1 MNLRLQ
7 TALATDASLSERRQ
21 KFVFRL
27 CKAEEDHA
35 IAHRSTCEGASAAAL
50 NSDNGLWLEV
60 GDAIAALARLIQ
72 AQCAKSQFC
81 GARPKVEMLA
91 ARLSEAIDDQL
102 DVPCWAVVDAA
113 ARLGASRSLP
123 GG

>member
-7 TALATDASLSERRQ
+7 TTFAAGADLSERRR
-21 KFVFRL
+21 KLVVRL
-27 CKAEEDHA
+27 CEAEEDHA
-35 IAHRSTCEGASAAAL
+35 IARRSACEGATAAAL

-72 AQCAKSQFC
+72 AQCAKSQFRAAC
-81 GARPKVEMLA
+81 PKVEMLT

-102 DVPCWAVVDAA
+102 DGPSWAVVDAA

-123 GG
+123 